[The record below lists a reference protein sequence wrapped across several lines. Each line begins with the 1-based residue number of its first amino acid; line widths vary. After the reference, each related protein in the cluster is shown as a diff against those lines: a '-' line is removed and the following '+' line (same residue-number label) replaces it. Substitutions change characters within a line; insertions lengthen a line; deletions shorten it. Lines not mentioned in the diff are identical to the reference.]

1 MTPMMAT
8 LSRLVP
14 PMSDLPASD
23 LPSPRP
29 TSLAEFLAQNPEAAA
44 EAGQESFS
52 SPPDHVL
59 FYILGIAFIAIAWF
73 VLKRLART
81 GPTGWAG
88 RPYATV
94 DVQVQ
99 TIRIWLSRSPV
110 TFIYMACWTITSV
123 IIQGTPEQISGMLDR
138 FNSTNLAG
146 IVTQPLRVLFSS
158 AFLVADYGAAFL
170 VYVVVYTLITSRLE
184 QRIGSAR
191 VILVCAG
198 AHVFGS
204 LTILSLEAIAVKM
217 SWVPVGTVF
226 TQDVG
231 VSYVMVGSLGA
242 YLLFVGAKWRPW
254 YFAAVGIGI
263 LGPLILSHTVWD
275 LGHFLATTY
284 GFLLALLLKRWGVRP
299 AISWRATA
307 ASRTVRQLPTWQHD
321 VPTAGRSLAG

>member
-1 MTPMMAT
+1 MFAT
-8 LSRLVP
+8 VSQVL
-14 PMSDLPASD
+14 LPAAD
-23 LPSPRP
+23 QPSPRP
-29 TSLAEFLAQNPEAAA
+29 TTLAEFLAENPEVAT
-44 EAGQESFS
+44 EVNSEQFG

-59 FYILGIAFIAIAWF
+59 YYVLGLGLLALVWF
-73 VLKRLART
+73 LIKRLART
-81 GPTGWAG
+81 GPDGWAG
-88 RPYATV
+88 WVYAV
-94 DVQVQ
+94 FDVQIQ
-99 TIRIWLSRSPV
+99 TLRIWLSRSPV
-110 TFIYMACWTITSV
+110 TFIYMACWTVTSV

-138 FNSTNLAG
+138 FNSTNLVG

-170 VYVVVYTLITSRLE
+170 VYVLVYTLITSRLE

-204 LTILSLEAIAVKM
+204 LTILSLEAIAVKFH
-217 SWVPVGTVF
+217 WVPVGTVF

-242 YLLFVGAKWRPW
+242 YLLFVGKKWRPW

-284 GFLLALLLKRWGVRP
+284 GFLFALLLKRWGVRQG
-299 AISWRATA
+299 IGWRSTA

-321 VPTAGRSLAG
+321 EPTAGRSLTA

>member
-1 MTPMMAT
+1 MIAT
-8 LSRLVP
+8 LSRFVL
-14 PMSDLPASD
+14 SASD

-29 TSLAEFLAQNPEAAA
+29 TSLAEFLQQNPEAAA
-44 EAGQESFS
+44 EIKSEQFG
-52 SPPDHVL
+52 SPPDFV
-59 FYILGIAFIAIAWF
+59 FAYILGLGLIALLWF
-73 VLKRLART
+73 LLKRLART
-81 GPTGWAG
+81 GPDSWPG
-88 RPYATV
+88 RLYARL
-94 DVQVQ
+94 DVQIQ
-99 TIRIWLSRSPV
+99 TLRIWLSRSPV
-110 TFIYMACWTITSV
+110 TFIYMACWTVTSV

-138 FNSTNLAG
+138 FNSTNLVG

-170 VYVVVYTLITSRLE
+170 IYVVVYVLITSRLE

-204 LTILSLEAIAVKM
+204 LTILSLEAIAVKFH
-217 SWVPVGTVF
+217 WVPVGTVF

-242 YLLFVGAKWRPW
+242 YLLFVGKKWRPW
-254 YFAAVGIGI
+254 YFTAVGLGI

-284 GFLLALLLKRWGVRP
+284 GFLFALLLRRWGVREG
-299 AISWRATA
+299 IGWRSTA
-307 ASRTVRQLPTWQHD
+307 ASLTPRQLPTWDHHQ
-321 VPTAGRSLAG
+321 PTAGRSLAA